1 MKRHPLA
8 LLPFRIGMGARLLAL
23 LSLLLLGTAVHLQ
36 GQQQYTWAQSFGATS
51 SNADGTPNDDP
62 NYGAGYD
69 TVVGISPMPDGGCV
83 VAGQLDLPELYV
95 NPGAHTG
102 GYADIALVRYSAAGT
117 IIWQE
122 MIRQNNDVTDS
133 GGYHPGPSHVYQIA
147 TDAQGNIFICGGKG
161 NPDNSGQVPFVA
173 KFNPAGALLWQNG
186 VKDVAY
192 NTAPPG
198 QPPSYNRSSVIQ
210 FRTMGLTADGG
221 VVVATGD
228 YTPYD
233 YFSNT
238 SPAIY
243 KFNSDGSLAFHSLID
258 EVPGKRARYLG
269 ANAVCQSH
277 DGTRYVAL
285 LPYNGG
291 TTGVLFDST
300 GNILAA
306 VTYSTNDGGM
316 SAGDTPLQ
324 VIATPDGGYMAL
336 SLLNGGVVV
345 RKLAS
350 DLTAQFQ
357 KSIYPVFRGPVFTA
371 NNISLTDDG
380 GYLIGGRVDSN
391 AHPDPNALLM
401 KLDHNGALEF
411 VSGVGGPRN
420 ELGTIAFEASD
431 QGYFFATT
439 TFSYSTSPNA
449 GYAKPDWWIVKTDPN
464 RHLQNFDGV
473 MEEVPLNLFTSTDLT
488 SIGPTSDFIR
498 IDGVNP
504 EMQTQPALIFE
515 NTALNSPPNLPTVL
529 TQGVVPPLPPV
540 HGGLS
545 TTIFRVNGSD
555 SPTVS
560 VCDTVLSFAAIQTGT
575 PAGLYVRVQF
585 TTTPTPNDA
594 TNTSWT
600 DLPNGTR
607 GSMVYDPSDQEFIL
621 TSANYPLVSNVYF
634 RAISAA
640 SAYYPDSIS
649 NFVGPFDVTSTK
661 PQIGSTRLDFTGNG
675 NIADLYFRASE
686 SATVTGMSVRVQAST
701 TPGDEC
707 SWSDLSNGT
716 MTQSTDPKQLLLLV
730 NNYPTT
736 KGVCFRAIASAS
748 GYADSISNI
757 MGPFDITVTPTPAVT
772 VTTANPLPG
781 SGDGHDSHHPI
792 IVAVDNGAFAATVQ
806 SARPLKTVQLQV
818 SGVTVTEYPG
828 SSDPNTVYIAYFTPT
843 VGDHVYEAVAI
854 NDLGARAR
862 AGSGAIYVRVISSQS
877 TVKAMRAPGS
887 SFDTKAAGTGQVY
900 TAANDG
906 NWNDPNTW
914 TNNANGSLKGVPGP
928 NDFAIINSHT
938 IIVDSQVGDAEVGS
952 LTINGGAISTLP
964 NGTGLLKVDQ
974 DMTIVSGRIDQVHLA
989 TPSTCQVTMLNDA
1002 DFPFYGTVSNTG
1014 SWTVHGAGG
1023 LVGLYSFVNAGN
1035 FNWTVPVHIA
1045 PNAANDPAAGLRILQ
1060 AASVTGNGVL
1070 TGGLTALVGNDGS
1083 SLIGNDG
1090 ATLVSAGGGNIVS
1103 AGGGNIVSAGGG
1115 NIVAAGG
1122 GNIVAAGGGNIVAAG
1137 GGNIVSAGGGNFH
1150 STSEMTAATAAAAS
1164 PGYTQNGGETN
1175 LSACTI
1181 VGPVTLNGGVLSGT
1195 GFIQGDLTNNGGYI
1209 STGHSPGVMAV
1220 IGNFAQSANGTL
1232 IIKKG
1237 GPAPSQFDQLQV
1249 GGVASLGGKLDIKT
1263 INGYTPDP
1271 ADTFCP
1277 LGFGSV
1283 SGTFASVSSNAQVT
1297 VNASGL
1303 LTSVDPTKPNP
1314 TNGQPL
1320 NIATRLQIQS
1330 GDNVLIAGFII
1341 TGPAG
1346 STKKVLI
1353 RGIGPSLANFGV
1365 AGTIPDPFL
1374 ELHEPDGSVVTND
1387 NWQQAPNVAEIPSG
1401 FAPSNDLESIIYT
1414 TLSPGNYTAI
1424 LKGAHGEAGV
1434 GLVEAY
1440 DFDTASTAKLAN
1452 IATRGFV
1459 NTDDNVMIGG
1469 FIIGGT
1475 EPANVLVRAIGP
1487 SLIPIGVQ
1495 GALQATTLEL
1505 HDANGGVISNDG
1517 WRNTQESEI
1526 QATTIPPTSDN
1537 EAAILATLVPGN
1549 YTAIVRGKNNT
1560 TGIAVVEAYNLQ

>member
-1 MKRHPLA
+1 MKHLTSISCDIDMERHPLA
-8 LLPFRIGMGARLLAL
+8 LPSFRIGMGARLLAL
-23 LSLLLLGTAVHLQ
+23 LSLLLLGGAVHLQ

-51 SNADGTPNDDP
+51 SNADGTPNGDP

-83 VAGQLDLPELYV
+83 VAGQLDLPELYSV
-95 NPGAHTG
+95 SPGAHTG

-117 IIWQE
+117 IIWQQ
-122 MIRQNNDVTDS
+122 MLRQATDS
-133 GGYHPGPSHVYQIA
+133 RQTHVSQMA
-147 TDAQGNIFICGGKG
+147 TDAAGNIYICGAK
-161 NPDNSGQVPFVA
+161 DSGAVPFVA

-198 QPPSYNRSSVIQ
+198 QPPTYNLASVIE

-221 VVVATGD
+221 AVVATGD

-233 YFSNT
+233 YYSNT

-291 TTGVLFDST
+291 TTGVLLDSV
-300 GNILAA
+300 GNIISA
-306 VTYSTNDGGM
+306 VAYTTNNGGGT
-316 SAGDTPLQ
+316 AGDSPIQ
-324 VIATPDGGYMAL
+324 VIATPDGGYVAL
-336 SLLNGGVVV
+336 SVYNGGMVVS
-345 RKLAS
+345 KLAP

-357 KSIYPVFRGPVFTA
+357 KSIAPVFRGPSFTA

-380 GYLIGGRVDSN
+380 GYLIGGSVDSN

-575 PAGLYVRVQF
+575 PAGLIVRVQF

-600 DLPNGTR
+600 NLPNGTG
-607 GSMVYDPSDQEFIL
+607 GSMVYDPADQEFIL

-634 RAISAA
+634 RAISAG
-640 SAYYPDSIS
+640 SAYQDSSIS

-748 GYADSISNI
+748 GYADSISNT
-757 MGPFDITVTPTPAVT
+757 MGPFDITAVIPPAVT

-781 SGDGHDSHHPI
+781 SGDGHDPDHPI
-792 IVAVDNGAFAATVQ
+792 IVAVDNGAFAVTVQ
-806 SARPLKTVQLQV
+806 STRALKTVQLQV
-818 SGVTVTEYPG
+818 SGLPVTDYPG
-828 SSDPNTVYIAYFTPT
+828 SSDPNAVYIAYFTPT
-843 VGDHVYEAVAI
+843 IGLHVYEGVAI
-854 NDLGARAR
+854 NDLRARAR
-862 AGSGAIYVRVISSQS
+862 AGSGAIYVRVVPSSSAAKAERTTGADAAAAAPAGHIYRVVNSGGEWNASS
-877 TVKAMRAPGS
+877 TWS
-887 SFDTKAAGTGQVY
+887 DE
-900 TAANDG
+900 
-906 NWNDPNTW
+906 
-914 TNNANGSLKGVPGP
+914 NNNPGVPGEK
-928 NDFAIINSHT
+928 DLAIIGSST
-938 IIVDSQVGDAEVGS
+938 IRCSFDVVAGSVTLGVGGVIIGPGTFDVYGTITLLGGS
-952 LTINGGAISTLP
+952 FQNSTLDVF
-964 NGTGLLKVDQ
+964 GTANLLNPQDVKFGGTLINHGTFNVHGSGGLLGADVF
-974 DMTIVSGRIDQVHLA
+974 S
-989 TPSTCQVTMLNDA
+989 ND
-1002 DFPFYGTVSNTG
+1002 GTV
-1014 SWTVHGAGG
+1014 
-1023 LVGLYSFVNAGN
+1023 
-1035 FNWTVPVHIA
+1035 NWLTPLQI
-1045 PNAANDPAAGLRILQ
+1045 PLNAATDPAAALRILQ
-1060 AASVTGNGVL
+1060 ANSVTGNGVL

-1090 ATLVSAGGGNIVS
+1090 ATLVASGGGNLVAS
-1103 AGGGNIVSAGGG
+1103 GGGNLVASGGG
-1115 NIVAAGG
+1115 NLVASGG
-1122 GNIVAAGGGNIVAAG
+1122 GNLVATGGGNLVASG
-1137 GGNIVSAGGGNFH
+1137 GGNLVATGGGNLVASGGGNFQP
-1150 STSEMTAATAAAAS
+1150 TARMKAATAAAA
-1164 PGYTQNGGETN
+1164 PGYTQNSGETN

-1237 GPAPSQFDQLQV
+1237 GPSPSQFDQLQV

-1330 GDNVLIAGFII
+1330 GDNLLIGGFII

-1374 ELHEPDGSVVTND
+1374 ELHNPDGSVVSND
-1387 NWQQAPNVAEIPSG
+1387 NWKQAPNVAEIPSG
-1401 FAPSNDLESIIYT
+1401 FAPTNDLESIIYT

-1459 NTDDNVMIGG
+1459 NTGDNVMIGG

-1487 SLIPIGVQ
+1487 SLIPFVQ

-1505 HDANGGVISNDG
+1505 HDANGGVISNEG

-1526 QATTIPPTSDN
+1526 QATTIPPTNDN

-1549 YTAIVRGKNNT
+1549 YTAIVRGKNDT